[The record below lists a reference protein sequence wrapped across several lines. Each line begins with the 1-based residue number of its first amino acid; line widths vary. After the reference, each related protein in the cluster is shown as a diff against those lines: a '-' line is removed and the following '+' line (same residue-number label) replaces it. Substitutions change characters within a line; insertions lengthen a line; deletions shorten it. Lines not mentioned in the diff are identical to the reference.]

1 MAQPKKKF
9 NINEESEANA
19 QILGNK
25 KKFTIHDLVTFQPKT
40 KNQEKFLEMYY
51 SQVPISVLRGVAGTG
66 KTALA
71 FYSALTEVFDSSTP
85 FEKLVM
91 VRSAVETRKVGFL
104 PGSLDDK
111 GDIYESPYKMM
122 TEQFVKYKS
131 AYTNLKALGYY
142 EFVLT
147 SYLRGMTFDNCIVIV
162 EEAQN
167 LDYSELHTV
176 ITRMGINSKVIIT
189 GDSRQDDLKRQREKS
204 GFEKF
209 NKVLAQMPYDMV
221 GFIDFEIED
230 VVRSELIKHFLIAD
244 HEFGGD

>member
-9 NINEESEANA
+9 NVNEESEANA

-25 KKFTIHDLVTFQPKT
+25 KKFTVHDLVAFQPKT
-40 KNQEKFLEMYY
+40 ENQKKFLEMYY
-51 SQVPISVLRGVAGTG
+51 SQTPICIMRGVAGTG

-111 GDIYESPYKMM
+111 GDIYESPYKAL
-122 TEQFVKYKS
+122 TEQFVTYKS
-131 AYTNLKALGYY
+131 AYPNLKALGYY

-147 SYLRGMTFDNCIVIV
+147 SYLRGMTFDNCIVII

-176 ITRMGINSKVIIT
+176 ITRLGINSKVIIT
-189 GDSRQDDLKRQREKS
+189 GDSRQDDLKRQRERS
-204 GFEKF
+204 GFDKF
-209 NKVLAQMPYDMV
+209 NKVLAQMPSDMV
-221 GFIDFEIED
+221 GFVEFGIDD
-230 VVRSELIKHFLIAD
+230 VVRSGIVKSFLIAD
-244 HEFGGD
+244 YEFGED